1 MSVTALTPGLVA
13 KLVIVL
19 KIHTRKLPLK
29 MKTVIQTVSLGVG
42 VLIIETG
49 IEISPSEDILQ

>member
-13 KLVIVL
+13 KLVIFL

-42 VLIIETG
+42 VLTIETG